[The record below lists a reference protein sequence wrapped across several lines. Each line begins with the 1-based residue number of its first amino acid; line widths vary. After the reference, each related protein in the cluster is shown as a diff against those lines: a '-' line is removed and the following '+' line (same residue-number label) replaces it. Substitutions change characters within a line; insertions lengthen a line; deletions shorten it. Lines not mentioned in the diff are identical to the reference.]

1 MSLRQPSSTR
11 TDTLCPYTTLWR
23 SRRVGDHASRGR
35 RAASHIDRRLTADA
49 FARVARV
56 ARYPAEEAVEP
67 PSAAA
72 GAERARAND
81 AGLDDGRTVDGDRRA
96 AAATAAAVNARDA
109 VERVDIVAREADA
122 AFPVGRGRNVG
133 CAERAARP
141 VPRGT
146 AH

>member
-23 SRRVGDHASRGR
+23 SRRVGDHAARGR
-35 RAASHIDRRLTADA
+35 RAAAHIDRRLTADA

-81 AGLDDGRTVDGDRRA
+81 AGLDDGRTVDEIGKHTSELQSLMRSSY
-96 AAATAAAVNARDA
+96 AVSCLNKKKNTLKTLLKR
-109 VERVDIVAREADA
+109 
-122 AFPVGRGRNVG
+122 
-133 CAERAARP
+133 
-141 VPRGT
+141 
-146 AH
+146 

>member
-23 SRRVGDHASRGR
+23 SRRGGEKEARGR
-35 RAASHIDRRLTADA
+35 RAAAHIDRRLTADA

-81 AGLDDGRTVDGDRRA
+81 AGLDDRSDEHTSDLQSLMRISY
-96 AAATAAAVNARDA
+96 AVSCSKHKNHPQITKQQPN
-109 VERVDIVAREADA
+109 ER
-122 AFPVGRGRNVG
+122 
-133 CAERAARP
+133 
-141 VPRGT
+141 
-146 AH
+146 